1 LQAEDQE
8 TVKSGEKTAG
18 DQEIVKS
25 EDNKDEDLDKCGNQS
40 DQVTDEKE
48 L

>member
-1 LQAEDQE
+1 LQAE
-8 TVKSGEKTAG
+8 TAG

>member
-8 TVKSGEKTAG
+8 TVKSEDKTAE
-18 DQEIVKS
+18 DQ